1 MDYAD
6 VFEQKNATSLA
17 YYEDD
22 FYAQSPALTKN
33 DLGSGTAMM
42 IAGRTE
48 KAFLNKFYSKLIDK
62 YSLRDS
68 QIPFENA
75 DAHLSVQV
83 RQDERQKYYFIT
95 NYTDNKQI
103 ALFKDSYTEMLS
115 GNSLN
120 GSTTLEPYQ
129 VIVATKD

>member
-1 MDYAD
+1 M
-6 VFEQKNATSLA
+6 
-17 YYEDD
+17 
-22 FYAQSPALTKN
+22 
-33 DLGSGTAMM
+33 
-42 IAGRTE
+42 
-48 KAFLNKFYSKLIDK
+48 
-62 YSLRDS
+62 
-68 QIPFENA
+68 
-75 DAHLSVQV
+75 QV

>member
-1 MDYAD
+1 M
-6 VFEQKNATSLA
+6 
-17 YYEDD
+17 
-22 FYAQSPALTKN
+22 
-33 DLGSGTAMM
+33 
-42 IAGRTE
+42 
-48 KAFLNKFYSKLIDK
+48 
-62 YSLRDS
+62 
-68 QIPFENA
+68 PFENA